1 VKSTRESIDR
11 FRRPEYRRLFAA
23 ARRSLEHTGGDLG
36 RSVAV
41 GSPNE
46 AERKAIISMT
56 GHYRPP
62 VAGRVAVRLA
72 DLDEAAREAT
82 GLPLRDLLAQLAPPS
97 ASQPAAPLTDQPPA
111 PQTAQPPAR
120 LTAQPPAPQTAQPAA
135 PLAAKPADGAAEDAA
150 AGDGIRLAEGSFLMA
165 SAGWYA
171 SWLDRVVRGGDAGGR
186 RELARAVRVL
196 EYLAG
201 GPAGRVVMLGAVAE
215 AVTGDPAALNDGTAL
230 AALVL
235 GALAARADAAA
246 PRSAADRRRLW
257 ESADVVADD
266 LASRVLV
273 LNLAADG
280 TGLGE
285 WLTGAA
291 RSGTPCY
298 VTMHQL
304 MSHAVAISAGIV
316 FACQRRAVLRRAA
329 ADLAAAS
336 APLLCAEGQ
345 PSAAFRR
352 LAEIIAGGGGEL
364 RYHGD
369 FDWPP
374 MAAAAT
380 LIDRY
385 QARAWRMTAADYLA
399 GADASRM
406 ALTGTPQPTPWDPG
420 LARAM
425 RQTGRAVPE
434 ESMADQLLDDL
445 RRGA

>member
-1 VKSTRESIDR
+1 VTSTRASIDR
-11 FRRPEYRRLFAA
+11 FRRPEYRRLLAA

-82 GLPLRDLLAQLAPPS
+82 GLTLRDLLAQLAAPS
-97 ASQPAAPLTDQPPA
+97 A
-111 PQTAQPPAR
+111 
-120 LTAQPPAPQTAQPAA
+120 AQPAA
-135 PLAAKPADGAAEDAA
+135 SLAAQPAEPLAAQPAEPLADQPADDAAEEAA
-150 AGDGIRLAEGSFLMA
+150 AGDGIRLAECSFLMA

-171 SWLDRVVRGGDAGGR
+171 AWLDRVVRGGDAVGR
-186 RELARAVRVL
+186 RELAQAVPVL
-196 EYLAG
+196 EDLAG
-201 GPAGRVVMLGAVAE
+201 RPAGRAVMLGALAE
-215 AVTGDPAALNDGTAL
+215 AVTGDPAALNDGTTL
-230 AALVL
+230 SALVL
-235 GALAARADAAA
+235 SALAARAGAAA

-399 GADASRM
+399 RADASQV
-406 ALTGTPQPTPWDPG
+406 ALTGAPQPTPWDPG

-425 RQTGRAVPE
+425 RQTGLAVPE

>member
-1 VKSTRESIDR
+1 VKSTRASIDR
-11 FRRPEYRRLFAA
+11 FRRPEYRRLLAA

-82 GLPLRDLLAQLAPPS
+82 GLTLRDLLAQLAPPS
-97 ASQPAAPLTDQPPA
+97 ANQPAAPLTDQPPA
-111 PQTAQPPAR
+111 P
-120 LTAQPPAPQTAQPAA
+120 LTDQPAA
-135 PLAAKPADGAAEDAA
+135 PLTDQPAAPPADQPADGAAEDAA
-150 AGDGIRLAEGSFLMA
+150 AGDGIRLAECSFLMA

-186 RELARAVRVL
+186 RELAQAVRVL
-196 EYLAG
+196 EYLTG
-201 GPAGRVVMLGAVAE
+201 RPAGAAVMLGALAE

-230 AALVL
+230 STLVL
-235 GALAARADAAA
+235 SALAARAGAAA

-257 ESADVVADD
+257 ESADIVADD

-329 ADLAAAS
+329 AELAAAS

-380 LIDRY
+380 LFDRY

-399 GADASRM
+399 RADASRVV
-406 ALTGTPQPTPWDPG
+406 LTGAPQPTPWDPG

-425 RQTGRAVPE
+425 RQTGLAVPE
-434 ESMADQLLDDL
+434 ESMADQLLGDL

>member
-1 VKSTRESIDR
+1 VTSTRASIDR
-11 FRRPEYRRLFAA
+11 FRRPEYRRLLAA

-82 GLPLRDLLAQLAPPS
+82 GLTLRDLLAQLAAPS
-97 ASQPAAPLTDQPPA
+97 A
-111 PQTAQPPAR
+111 
-120 LTAQPPAPQTAQPAA
+120 AQPAA
-135 PLAAKPADGAAEDAA
+135 SLAAQPAEPLAAQPAEPLAAQPADDAAEEAA
-150 AGDGIRLAEGSFLMA
+150 AGDGIRLAECSFLMA

-171 SWLDRVVRGGDAGGR
+171 AWLDRVVRGGDAGGR

-201 GPAGRVVMLGAVAE
+201 RPAARAAIMLGALAE
-215 AVTGDPAALNDGTAL
+215 AATGDREALNDGTAL
-230 AALVL
+230 SALVL
-235 GALAARADAAA
+235 SALAARAGAPA
-246 PRSAADRRRLW
+246 PRTAADRRRLW

-399 GADASRM
+399 RADASQV
-406 ALTGTPQPTPWDPG
+406 ALTGAPQPTPWDPG

-425 RQTGRAVPE
+425 RQTGLAVPE

>member
-1 VKSTRESIDR
+1 VTSTRASIDR
-11 FRRPEYRRLFAA
+11 FRRPEYRRLLAA

-82 GLPLRDLLAQLAPPS
+82 GLTLRDLLAQLAAPS
-97 ASQPAAPLTDQPPA
+97 A
-111 PQTAQPPAR
+111 
-120 LTAQPPAPQTAQPAA
+120 AQPAA
-135 PLAAKPADGAAEDAA
+135 SLAAQPAEPLAAQPADDAAEEAA
-150 AGDGIRLAEGSFLMA
+150 AGDGIRLAECSFLMA

-171 SWLDRVVRGGDAGGR
+171 AWLDRVVRGGDAVGR
-186 RELARAVRVL
+186 RELAQAVPVL
-196 EYLAG
+196 EDLAG
-201 GPAGRVVMLGAVAE
+201 RPAGRAVMLGALAE
-215 AVTGDPAALNDGTAL
+215 AVTGDPAALNDGTTL
-230 AALVL
+230 SALVL
-235 GALAARADAAA
+235 SALAARAGAAA

-399 GADASRM
+399 RADASQV
-406 ALTGTPQPTPWDPG
+406 ALTGAPQPTPWDPG

-425 RQTGRAVPE
+425 RQTGLAVPE

>member
-1 VKSTRESIDR
+1 MRSTRESIDR
-11 FRRPEYRRLFAA
+11 FRRPEYRRLLAA

-82 GLPLRDLLAQLAPPS
+82 GLTLRDLLAQLAAPS
-97 ASQPAAPLTDQPPA
+97 A
-111 PQTAQPPAR
+111 
-120 LTAQPPAPQTAQPAA
+120 AQPAA
-135 PLAAKPADGAAEDAA
+135 SLAAQPAEPLAAQPAEPLAAQPADDAAEEAA
-150 AGDGIRLAEGSFLMA
+150 AGDGIRLAECSFLMA

-171 SWLDRVVRGGDAGGR
+171 AWLDRVVRGGDAVGR
-186 RELARAVRVL
+186 RELAQAVPVL
-196 EYLAG
+196 EDLAG
-201 GPAGRVVMLGAVAE
+201 RPAGRAVMLGALAE
-215 AVTGDPAALNDGTAL
+215 AVTGDPAALNDGTTL
-230 AALVL
+230 SALVL
-235 GALAARADAAA
+235 SALAARAGAAA

-399 GADASRM
+399 RADASQV
-406 ALTGTPQPTPWDPG
+406 ALTGAPQPTPWDPG

-425 RQTGRAVPE
+425 RQTGLAVPE

>member
-1 VKSTRESIDR
+1 VTSTRASIDR
-11 FRRPEYRRLFAA
+11 FRRPEYRRLLAA

-82 GLPLRDLLAQLAPPS
+82 GLTLRDLLAQLAAPS
-97 ASQPAAPLTDQPPA
+97 A
-111 PQTAQPPAR
+111 
-120 LTAQPPAPQTAQPAA
+120 AQPAA
-135 PLAAKPADGAAEDAA
+135 SLAAQPAEPLAAQPAEPLAAQPADDAAEEAA
-150 AGDGIRLAEGSFLMA
+150 AGDGIRLAECSFLMA

-171 SWLDRVVRGGDAGGR
+171 AWLDRVVRGGDAVGR
-186 RELARAVRVL
+186 RELAQAVPVL
-196 EYLAG
+196 EDLAG
-201 GPAGRVVMLGAVAE
+201 RPAGRAVMLGALAE
-215 AVTGDPAALNDGTAL
+215 AVTGDPAALNDGTTL
-230 AALVL
+230 SALVL
-235 GALAARADAAA
+235 SALAARAGAAA

-399 GADASRM
+399 RADASQV
-406 ALTGTPQPTPWDPG
+406 ALTGAPQPTPWDPG

-425 RQTGRAVPE
+425 RQTGLAVPE

>member
-1 VKSTRESIDR
+1 VTSTRASIDR
-11 FRRPEYRRLFAA
+11 FRRPEYRRLLAA

-82 GLPLRDLLAQLAPPS
+82 GLTLRDLLAQLAAPS
-97 ASQPAAPLTDQPPA
+97 A
-111 PQTAQPPAR
+111 
-120 LTAQPPAPQTAQPAA
+120 AQPAA
-135 PLAAKPADGAAEDAA
+135 PLAAQPAEPLADQPADDAAEEAA
-150 AGDGIRLAEGSFLMA
+150 AGDGIRLAECSFLMA

-171 SWLDRVVRGGDAGGR
+171 AWLDRVVRGGDAGGR
-186 RELARAVRVL
+186 RELAQAVPVL
-196 EYLAG
+196 EDLAG
-201 GPAGRVVMLGAVAE
+201 RPAGRAVMLGALAE
-215 AVTGDPAALNDGTAL
+215 AVTGDPAALNDGTTL
-230 AALVL
+230 SALVL
-235 GALAARADAAA
+235 SALAARAGAAA

-399 GADASRM
+399 RADASQV
-406 ALTGTPQPTPWDPG
+406 ALTGAPQPTPWDPG

-425 RQTGRAVPE
+425 RQTGLAVPE

>member
-1 VKSTRESIDR
+1 VTSTRASIDR
-11 FRRPEYRRLFAA
+11 FRRPEYRRLLAA

-82 GLPLRDLLAQLAPPS
+82 GLTLRDLLAQLAAPS
-97 ASQPAAPLTDQPPA
+97 A
-111 PQTAQPPAR
+111 
-120 LTAQPPAPQTAQPAA
+120 AQPAA
-135 PLAAKPADGAAEDAA
+135 SLAAQPAEPLAAQPAEPLAAQPADDAAEEAA
-150 AGDGIRLAEGSFLMA
+150 AGDGIRLAECSFLMA

-171 SWLDRVVRGGDAGGR
+171 AWLDRVVRGGDAVGR
-186 RELARAVRVL
+186 RELAQAVPVL
-196 EYLAG
+196 EDLAG
-201 GPAGRVVMLGAVAE
+201 RPAGRAVMLGALAE
-215 AVTGDPAALNDGTAL
+215 AVTGDPAALNDGTTL
-230 AALVL
+230 SALVL
-235 GALAARADAAA
+235 SALAARAGAAA
-246 PRSAADRRRLW
+246 PRSPADRRRLW

-399 GADASRM
+399 RADASQV
-406 ALTGTPQPTPWDPG
+406 ALTGAPQPTPWDPG

-425 RQTGRAVPE
+425 RQTGLAVPE

>member
-1 VKSTRESIDR
+1 MKSTRESIDR
-11 FRRPEYRRLFAA
+11 FRRPEYRRLLAA

-97 ASQPAAPLTDQPPA
+97 AN
-111 PQTAQPPAR
+111 
-120 LTAQPPAPQTAQPAA
+120 QPAA
-135 PLAAKPADGAAEDAA
+135 PLAGQPAGPLADPPLASQPLAPLAGQPAAGPADQAADRAAGDAA
-150 AGDGIRLAEGSFLMA
+150 AGAGIRWAEGSFLMA

-171 SWLDRVVRGGDAGGR
+171 SWLDRVARGGDAGGR

-201 GPAGRVVMLGAVAE
+201 RPAGRAAVMLGALAE

-230 AALVL
+230 SALVL
-235 GALAARADAAA
+235 SALAARAGATV

-304 MSHAVAISAGIV
+304 MSHALAISAGIV

-352 LAEIIAGGGGEL
+352 LTEIITGGGGEL

-374 MAAAAT
+374 MTAAAT

-399 GADASRM
+399 RADASRVT
-406 ALTGTPQPTPWDPG
+406 LTGAPQPTPWDPG

-425 RQTGRAVPE
+425 RQTGLAVPE

-445 RRGA
+445 RRGT

>member
-1 VKSTRESIDR
+1 MTSTRASIDR
-11 FRRPEYRRLFAA
+11 FRRPEYRRLLAA

-82 GLPLRDLLAQLAPPS
+82 GLTLRDLLAQLAAPS
-97 ASQPAAPLTDQPPA
+97 A
-111 PQTAQPPAR
+111 
-120 LTAQPPAPQTAQPAA
+120 AQPAA
-135 PLAAKPADGAAEDAA
+135 SLAAQPAEPLAAQPAEPLAAQPADDAAEEAA
-150 AGDGIRLAEGSFLMA
+150 AGDGIRLAECSFLMA

-171 SWLDRVVRGGDAGGR
+171 AWLDRVVRGGDAVGR
-186 RELARAVRVL
+186 RELAQAVPVL
-196 EYLAG
+196 EDLAG
-201 GPAGRVVMLGAVAE
+201 RPAGRAVMLGALAE
-215 AVTGDPAALNDGTAL
+215 AVTGDPAALNDGTTL
-230 AALVL
+230 SALVL
-235 GALAARADAAA
+235 SALAARAGAAA
-246 PRSAADRRRLW
+246 PRSPADRRRLW

-399 GADASRM
+399 RADASQV
-406 ALTGTPQPTPWDPG
+406 ALTGAPQPTPWDPG

-425 RQTGRAVPE
+425 RQTGLAVPE

>member
-1 VKSTRESIDR
+1 VRSTRESIDR
-11 FRRPEYRRLFAA
+11 FRRPEYRRLLAA

-97 ASQPAAPLTDQPPA
+97 ANQPAAPLTDQPPA
-111 PQTAQPPAR
+111 PPAG
-120 LTAQPPAPQTAQPAA
+120 QPAA
-135 PLAAKPADGAAEDAA
+135 ALVDQAAAARANPPAGRA
-150 AGDGIRLAEGSFLMA
+150 AGDAGAGAGIRLAEGSFLMA
-165 SAGWYA
+165 SAGWFA

-201 GPAGRVVMLGAVAE
+201 RPAGRAAIMLGAVAE

-230 AALVL
+230 SALVL
-235 GALAARADAAA
+235 SALAAQAGAPA

-280 TGLGE
+280 AGLGE

-304 MSHAVAISAGIV
+304 MSHAVAISAGVV

-352 LAEIIAGGGGEL
+352 LAEVIAGGGGQL

-380 LIDRY
+380 LIGRY

-399 GADASRM
+399 RADASRV
-406 ALTGTPQPTPWDPG
+406 ALTGAPQPTPWDPG

-425 RQTGRAVPE
+425 RQTGLAVPE

>member
-1 VKSTRESIDR
+1 VTSTRASIDR
-11 FRRPEYRRLFAA
+11 FRRPEYRRLLAA

-82 GLPLRDLLAQLAPPS
+82 GLTLRDLLAQLAAPS
-97 ASQPAAPLTDQPPA
+97 AAQHAASPSTQPA
-111 PQTAQPPAR
+111 
-120 LTAQPPAPQTAQPAA
+120 AQPAA
-135 PLAAKPADGAAEDAA
+135 PLAAQPAEPLADQPADDAAGEAA
-150 AGDGIRLAEGSFLMA
+150 AGEGIRLAECSFLMA

-171 SWLDRVVRGGDAGGR
+171 AWLDRVVRGGDAGGR
-186 RELARAVRVL
+186 RELAQAVPVL
-196 EYLAG
+196 EDLAG
-201 GPAGRVVMLGAVAE
+201 RPAGRAVMLGALAE

-230 AALVL
+230 SALVL
-235 GALAARADAAA
+235 SALAARAGAGA

-399 GADASRM
+399 RADASQV
-406 ALTGTPQPTPWDPG
+406 ALTGAPQPTPWDPG

-425 RQTGRAVPE
+425 RQTGLAVPE